1 MMQLSQ
7 CTWTFPELLKRPAF
21 LRRSIDSISSRSRSS
36 SKYPSFMA
44 SASTVSAPNT
54 EAEQTHNPPQPL
66 QHPLLKFFQE
76 NGLEEQT
83 SGKLLALQPLW
94 WLINPRFGYEDRPPF
109 SFDVLVIE
117 IWLKFRAVGC
127 RTIIYIL
134 LWWMVMS
141 TLPITLL
148 TPTWTY
154 LSMVSEASNC
164 AGAFCTSRALL
175 GFCVVA
181 NLIMHC

>member
-54 EAEQTHNPPQPL
+54 EAEQTHNPL
-66 QHPLLKFFQE
+66 NLYRD
-76 NGLEEQT
+76 T
-83 SGKLLALQPLW
+83 SL
-94 WLINPRFGYEDRPPF
+94 
-109 SFDVLVIE
+109 
-117 IWLKFRAVGC
+117 

-175 GFCVVA
+175 GFCVIA